1 MKPNY
6 NEKLLLLRYSI
17 LGLLIFFFLSEIFYS
32 NVGNML
38 TSLSYYYLTLVTNVQ
53 LINNEII
60 LENGHIFLIIK
71 ECVAISAYILISLIF
86 LSIPIST
93 KKIYKSILKSYF
105 IFTILNFLRIIILMT
120 VFIFL
125 GEETFNQ
132 IHILFYEFVS
142 GVMVSGVVIYY
153 LKKHQIKKIY
163 PFYSDIKFLI
173 LEIYKKPQPNK
184 VTDKQLKE

>member
-1 MKPNY
+1 MKPDY
-6 NEKLLLLRYSI
+6 NEKLLFIRYSI
-17 LGLLIFFFLSEIFYS
+17 LSILIIFFLSEYFTKPMENI
-32 NVGNML
+32 L
-38 TSLSYYYLTLVTNVQ
+38 TNLSYYYLTLFTNVQ

-86 LSIPIST
+86 LSIPINT

-105 IFTILNFLRIIILMT
+105 IFTILNLLRIVILMT

-125 GEETFNQ
+125 GEETFDK
-132 IHILFYEFVS
+132 IHVLFYEFVS

-153 LKKHQIKKIY
+153 LKKHKIRKVY
-163 PFYSDIKFLI
+163 PFFSDMKFLI
-173 LEIYKKPQPNK
+173 LEIKNHKKQK
-184 VTDKQLKE
+184 

>member
-1 MKPNY
+1 
-6 NEKLLLLRYSI
+6 
-17 LGLLIFFFLSEIFYS
+17 
-32 NVGNML
+32 ML
-38 TSLSYYYLTLVTNVQ
+38 TSLSYYYLTLFTNVQ

-71 ECVAISAYILISLIF
+71 ECVAISGYILISLIF

-93 KKIYKSILKSYF
+93 QKIYKSILKSYF

-132 IHILFYEFVS
+132 LHRLFYEFVS

-153 LKKHQIKKIY
+153 LKKHQIKKVY
-163 PFYSDIKFLI
+163 PFYSDIRFLI
-173 LEIYKKPQPNK
+173 LEIIQKPKSNKIVRVIHTKKEK
-184 VTDKQLKE
+184 KEKTKIK